1 MRTVLFAAAS
11 TLCLAFAA
19 HGSPAAHRHAHAA
32 TQQNATAPQP
42 LSSTMT
48 AGPSCIQND
57 ASLSHAAYRTDDDAD
72 CCGTG
77 DQYCSQYLSTQTLVQ
92 APLVGHT

>member
-11 TLCLAFAA
+11 TVCLAFAA
-19 HGSPAAHRHAHAA
+19 HGSPAIHRHAAP
-32 TQQNATAPQP
+32 QDPNAPQP

-48 AGPSCIQND
+48 AGPSCIERG
-57 ASLSHAAYRTDDDAD
+57 ASLKHAAYHPDGDSD
-72 CCGTG
+72 CCGSSS
-77 DQYCSQYLSTQTLVQ
+77 QFCSQYLSTQALVQ